1 MIEFGKTLREARE
14 AKGYTV
20 SQLAEKTHIMHQIVE
35 EMEVERFSRIPAPIY
50 GRGFVKLYCEAV
62 GLDPKPFIEA
72 YMELQSGRR
81 QSAQIPP
88 PPKPQ
93 AKEAPAPRPE
103 PAPVPAPAP
112 APAPAPSARPAP
124 PSAPAMPPRPKS
136 VYAPPPPAT
145 PKPNVKMKLPDI
157 PGRLSEF
164 DPRILRIGV
173 VVLAAVAVIWGL
185 VAIGRALYRASM
197 TPPSPEAP
205 AATVETPAEKRVPA
219 ENSGAAGVKAAP
231 RKPQTIPPL
240 YID

>member
-50 GRGFVKLYCEAV
+50 GRGFVKLYCEEV

-81 QSAQIPP
+81 QSSQIP

-103 PAPVPAPAP
+103 PAPVP

-136 VYAPPPPAT
+136 VYAPPPSAT